1 MPRDQLIII
10 EPSSSGV
17 SLIPAALSL
26 GVEPV
31 VVTYNRHDRIV
42 PPEYLDM
49 AVEVIEVDTVDAGAL
64 EDAVRRYVRDHR
76 VAGIVPGFEYYV
88 ALAARLSH
96 VLGLR
101 GLDPQIVD
109 NLRYKHKMRDQLS
122 AAGVACPRYLTVSDK
137 AMLGRVAAEVGF
149 PCVIK
154 PVNGSGSLHVTK
166 VYDQAE
172 LEAAY
177 DRMCRDELLDM
188 GLRISHVAIV
198 EAYVA
203 GAEFSVEGYV
213 HGGRVHFLSVTEKLL
228 CEEPHFAELGHIVNT
243 YLSPEDRAVIYD
255 YTESVVR
262 ALRIDLGPFHCE
274 LRVCAGQPIVME
286 IAARLPG
293 DSIVELVHESTGTNL
308 AEVMIRSYLGM
319 EIDAPPVET
328 HRYAGVCFFTLDN
341 SNYFHS
347 IEGVSA
353 VALLPGF
360 KRFELLAQPASYV
373 PPPISSLGRAA
384 KAIFAGHSYHDLKVE
399 MEQAKSLIR
408 FY

>member
-1 MPRDQLIII
+1 MSRAKLIII

-17 SLIPAALSL
+17 SLIPAASSL
-26 GVEPV
+26 GLDPV
-31 VVTYNRHDRIV
+31 VVTYNKNDRIV
-42 PPEYLDM
+42 SPEYLGM
-49 AVEVIEVDTVDAGAL
+49 AAEVIEVDTVDEAAMY
-64 EDAVRRYVRDHR
+64 EAVRAYAQDHL
-76 VAGIVPGFEYYV
+76 VVGIVPGFEYYV
-88 ALAARLSH
+88 ALTARLSH
-96 VLGLR
+96 ALGLR

-109 NLRYKHKMRDQLS
+109 NLRYKHKMRDELS
-122 AAGVACPRYLTVSDK
+122 ARGVACPRYVTVSDR
-137 AMLGRVAAEVGF
+137 AMLGRVEAEVGF

-166 VYDQAE
+166 VYDHAE

-177 DRMCRDELLDM
+177 DRMCQDDMLDM
-188 GLRISHVAIV
+188 GLRISHVAVV
-198 EAYVA
+198 EAYIA

-213 HGGRVHFLSVTEKLL
+213 HEGRVQFLSDTEKML
-228 CEEPHFAELGHIVNT
+228 CEEPHFAEIGHIVNT
-243 YLSPEDRAVIYD
+243 RLSSEDRAIIYD

-262 ALRIDLGPFHCE
+262 ALRIGLGPFHCE
-274 LRVCAGQPIVME
+274 LRVCDRQPIVME

-293 DSIVELVHESTGTNL
+293 DSIVELIHESTGVNL
-308 AEVMIRSYLGM
+308 AEVMIRTYVGM
-319 EIDAPPVET
+319 DVPEPPAET
-328 HRYAGVCFFTLDN
+328 NRYAGVCFFTLEN
-341 SNYFHS
+341 ANYFHS
-347 IEGVSA
+347 VDGVSA
-353 VALLPGF
+353 VKRLPGF